1 MNPYF
6 PLLFSPL
13 KVKKTTFRNRI
24 FAGPTGL
31 KELTDNR
38 HLVIKNLDYL
48 RRKAQG
54 GAAMV
59 CLGDVQV
66 DETGDIS
73 WNPKVRA
80 WDKENEPGF
89 YDMAGVIQSHGAHAS
104 MELLH
109 CGMHFHEE
117 NRINYGPSDMIDEFD
132 QKDGYGIRRHKI
144 TAMPL

>member
-6 PLLFSPL
+6 PLLFSPF

-59 CLGDVQV
+59 CLGDVLTLPWNWSTV
-66 DETGDIS
+66 ECISMKRTG
-73 WNPKVRA
+73 
-80 WDKENEPGF
+80 
-89 YDMAGVIQSHGAHAS
+89 
-104 MELLH
+104 
-109 CGMHFHEE
+109 
-117 NRINYGPSDMIDEFD
+117 
-132 QKDGYGIRRHKI
+132 
-144 TAMPL
+144 

>member
-6 PLLFSPL
+6 PLLFSPF

-59 CLGDVQV
+59 CLGAVSYTHLDVYKRQ
-66 DETGDIS
+66 
-73 WNPKVRA
+73 
-80 WDKENEPGF
+80 
-89 YDMAGVIQSHGAHAS
+89 
-104 MELLH
+104 L
-109 CGMHFHEE
+109 
-117 NRINYGPSDMIDEFD
+117 IDFA
-132 QKDGYGIRRHKI
+132 K
-144 TAMPL
+144 